1 MPFYRDLWRESR
13 PVTLGLQSLKA
24 RGQVDNVEEGSVRSS
39 KSGHK
44 MLRIALVALVLL
56 SVVDQGPQASSQPSR
71 ELEMTV
77 HLDDTAQTQ
86 SKLPKFRV
94 ELRNVG
100 DHDLILNL
108 GFTLANGRRQYPNA
122 IVLTIID
129 PQERARQF
137 DLIGPAGVAGRMDP
151 LILPLPA
158 GSTFSLPVDLDKYWA
173 AASKEF
179 EYKFQRGSYSIEAQF
194 RGKTVSSQEANLD
207 VKGIAL
213 MPYWTER
220 QRQTSCDLKLTTSWL
235 SSGDSSTL
243 PVTPFTVATR

>member
-1 MPFYRDLWRESR
+1 MRRRACTDLCGERSANDRPYACPCDGNRTQSR
-13 PVTLGLQSLKA
+13 LDYYLCQTLGQADSI
-24 RGQVDNVEEGSVRSS
+24 EEGSVSSS

-44 MLRIALVALVLL
+44 KLRIALVALVLL
-56 SVVDQGPQASSQPSR
+56 SVVDQSPQASSQPSR

-77 HLDDTAQTQ
+77 HLDDTAQSQ
-86 SKLPKFRV
+86 PKLPKFRV

-108 GFTLANGRRQYPNA
+108 GFTLANGRKQYPNA
-122 IVLTIID
+122 IVLTIVD
-129 PQERARQF
+129 TQGKARQF
-137 DLIGPAGVAGRMDP
+137 DLIGPAGVAGRLDP

-179 EYKFQRGSYSIEAQF
+179 QYKFQRGSYSIEAQF

-213 MPYWTER
+213 MPYWTGTA
-220 QRQTSCDLKLTTSWL
+220 TSNQLRFEVNS
-235 SSGDSSTL
+235 
-243 PVTPFTVATR
+243 